1 MFIEYSNNMQDVYK
15 NTEEYNPGRKFHVL
29 IVFDDII
36 ANIIS
41 NKKLNQ
47 VVSEPL
53 TRRRK
58 LNISTVLT
66 HKIVS

>member
-1 MFIEYSNNMQDVYK
+1 MQDVYK
-15 NTEEYNPGRKFHVL
+15 NTEEYNPGRKFYVL

-36 ANIIS
+36 AGIIS

-47 VVSEPL
+47 VVNEPL
-53 TRRRK
+53 TRRRE

-66 HKIVS
+66 HKLVS